1 MSPCIR
7 PGPGS
12 LAGLT
17 NQDLDWPIRVAA
29 MNALQHLV
37 RQHGEVLS
45 WDVIARGFTY
55 QGETL
60 NFANRAR
67 GIFWPRH
74 MRETALSIKTTVPRQ
89 GREARYDDLRSN
101 EGFQYRFQGTD
112 VASRDNRRLVRGME
126 WDVPL
131 IYFYGI
137 EPGAYRPI
145 WPVYISEANP
155 AELSFTVVSA
165 APDAEVLAPG
175 LHAADPKLLNLERR
189 YATVQMK
196 KRLHQ
201 AAFRQHVLRAY
212 SQRCA
217 VCRFPRPELLDAAHI
232 LPDRDERGRPEIS
245 NGLSL
250 CKLHH
255 GAFDT
260 DLLGIRPDGIIEIAP
275 RLLAERDG
283 PTLEYGLKGFAG
295 KALSILPEAPAHR
308 PRREY
313 LEARYERFRM
323 TG

>member
-1 MSPCIR
+1 M
-7 PGPGS
+7 
-12 LAGLT
+12 
-17 NQDLDWPIRVAA
+17 W
-29 MNALQHLV
+29 NAPLLGWSV
-37 RQHGEVLS
+37 
-45 WDVIARGFTY
+45 
-55 QGETL
+55 
-60 NFANRAR
+60 
-67 GIFWPRH
+67 
-74 MRETALSIKTTVPRQ
+74 
-89 GREARYDDLRSN
+89 RYDDLRSN

-112 VASRDNRRLVRGME
+112 MASRDNRRLVQGME

-145 WPVYISEANP
+145 WPVYISEAHP

-165 APDAEVLAPG
+165 APDAELLTPG

-232 LPDRDERGRPEIS
+232 LPDRDERGRPEVS

-255 GAFDT
+255 GAYDT

-295 KALSILPEAPAHR
+295 KALSVLPEARAHQ

-313 LEARYERFRM
+313 LEARYERFREA
-323 TG
+323 G

>member
-1 MSPCIR
+1 M
-7 PGPGS
+7 
-12 LAGLT
+12 T
-17 NQDLDWPIRVAA
+17 NQDIDWPIR
-29 MNALQHLV
+29 
-37 RQHGEVLS
+37 
-45 WDVIARGFTY
+45 Y

-112 VASRDNRRLVRGME
+112 VASRDNRRLARG
-126 WDVPL
+126 
-131 IYFYGI
+131 
-137 EPGAYRPI
+137 
-145 WPVYISEANP
+145 
-155 AELSFTVVSA
+155 
-165 APDAEVLAPG
+165 
-175 LHAADPKLLNLERR
+175 
-189 YATVQMK
+189 
-196 KRLHQ
+196 
-201 AAFRQHVLRAY
+201 
-212 SQRCA
+212 
-217 VCRFPRPELLDAAHI
+217 AAHI
-232 LPDRDERGRPEIS
+232 LPDRDERGRPEVS

-295 KALSILPEAPAHR
+295 KALGILPEAPAHR

-313 LEARYERFRM
+313 LEARYERFREA
-323 TG
+323 G